1 MSEDRSAPDDV
12 AREVARLRLDLAVQP
27 DRWIRQ
33 HVVAERI
40 RELPPPLAVEVM
52 HALWDGA
59 GAGEPV
65 SQEILLDL
73 ATTRPLEE
81 SLGYDKVRALY
92 EAAVLGGRPDVARL
106 FVARG
111 AAAAMVSDPDREN
124 EKLAS
129 EPLGRR
135 RAIARGR
142 DRFQLD
148 RLLFDRNPAV
158 VRNLLENPRV
168 TERDVVRI
176 AAMRPTTSAVLN
188 EVHRHPRWIG
198 AYRVKK
204 ALVFN
209 PYSPADIA
217 LSLLVHLLRQDLYQA
232 ARAETLHASV
242 RDAARDLLAR
252 RALGRVPRPLD
263 PPAAPPPERPSR
275 QDVMLALSRSR
286 RRTHAP
292 GEDARARLDPEE
304 LSRVLEGARRKGGV
318 PGGGTGSEPP
328 MSGGA
333 GGDGRGSED

>member
-1 MSEDRSAPDDV
+1 M
-12 AREVARLRLDLAVQP
+12 RLDLAVQP

-40 RELPPPLAVEVM
+40 RELAPPLAVEVL
-52 HALWDGA
+52 HVLWDGA
-59 GAGEPV
+59 GAGEPL

-81 SLGYDKVRALY
+81 SLGYDRVRALY

-111 AAAAMVSDPDREN
+111 AAAAMVPHPEREN

-176 AAMRPTTSAVLN
+176 AAMRPTTAAVLN

-217 LSLLVHLLRQDLYQA
+217 LALLVHLLRQDLYEA
-232 ARAETLHASV
+232 ARTETLHTTV

-252 RALGRVPRPLD
+252 RARGRIPPPLD
-263 PPAAPPPERPSR
+263 PPTAPLQGRPSR
-275 QDVMLALSRSR
+275 QDVMLALSRAR
-286 RRTHAP
+286 GQACAP

-304 LSRVLEGARRKGGV
+304 LMRVLKGTRRREGAPEGEAGG
-318 PGGGTGSEPP
+318 EPAGP
-328 MSGGA
+328 AGA
-333 GGDGRGSED
+333 GGQGRGSED